1 MSGAADVLAFWPE
14 AVALFPR
21 IFTKQLVARD
31 DPELPYHTWAGL
43 EPLPDNPLIKVR
55 TGYVVAKKTAAHEFG
70 HLFHWLIRL
79 LDPAF
84 EEDFWRWR
92 FGAWPSAPKT
102 WATAQADSGNVW
114 AMLPG
119 EILAETFAAAV
130 LGYIE
135 SDKGMDWGYELTD
148 AGGALGARDFFTK
161 AMNKVRPPAVVVPP
175 PAPGG
180 TPTMLQIINLP
191 SPNFGKGGILG
202 VHGRSQPIRY
212 VVLHTTEGTD
222 SRSWLTNR
230 ASNVSAT
237 YLVREEGIYR
247 LVDEADVAWH
257 AGRIVG
263 IPTTPL
269 YSGINPN
276 EESIGIEIEG
286 FAGQTISARKFAFTV
301 ALVNDI
307 RSRRGD
313 LPRVGHFELSPG
325 DRSDPG
331 LPNFTAIQNRLGGWL
346 DMDEQTLRRI
356 IREEATIPLADKLN
370 AGFNVTAVALLR
382 RTARWIRLGIARD
395 PAGDTS
401 VSPPRAYPDDATP
414 LS

>member
-1 MSGAADVLAFWPE
+1 MSSSQAFLDLWPE

-21 IFTKQLVARD
+21 IFVKQLIARD
-31 DPELPYHTWAGL
+31 DPALAFHTEARIEPPDQPVALALP
-43 EPLPDNPLIKVR
+43 
-55 TGYVVAKKTAAHEFG
+55 GYVVSRKTAAHEFG

-92 FGAWPSAPKT
+92 FGAWPSAPKS
-102 WATAQADSGNVW
+102 WAIAAAEAGNVW
-114 AMLPG
+114 AFLPG

-135 SDKGMDWGYELTD
+135 SDKGMDWGYDLTA
-148 AGGALGARDFFTK
+148 AGGAIGARDFFTK
-161 AMNKVRPPAVVVPP
+161 AMNKVRPPVIVVAPP
-175 PAPGG
+175 SPGGG
-180 TPTMLQIINLP
+180 TPTMLQVVNLP
-191 SPNFGKGGILG
+191 SPNFGSNGVLG
-202 VHGRSQPIRY
+202 VHGRTQPIRY
-212 VVLHTTEGTD
+212 IVLHTTEGTD

-257 AGRIVG
+257 AGRIIG

-286 FAGQTISARKFAFTV
+286 FAGQTISAAKFAFTI
-301 ALVNDI
+301 ALLNDI
-307 RSRRGD
+307 RARRGD

-331 LPNFTAIQNRLGGWL
+331 LQNFTAIQNALGGWL
-346 DMDEQTLRRI
+346 DMNEEQLRRI
-356 IREEATIPLADKLN
+356 IREESTIPLSEKLN
-370 AGFNVTAVALLR
+370 AGFNTTMVALLR
-382 RTARWIRLGIARD
+382 RTARWIRLGIPRD

-401 VSPPRAYPDDATP
+401 VTPPRAYTDDQTP
-414 LS
+414 LG